1 MLGCQKNVSA
11 GCLGISFGSFC
22 PQIGMNLGGFLSRP
36 GFFLHSNSTKFD
48 RDMIILMPNFGH
60 FS

>member
-1 MLGCQKNVSA
+1 MSA

-22 PQIGMNLGGFLSRP
+22 RQIGINLGGFIVQDQ
-36 GFFLHSNSTKFD
+36 FFLFFNSTKFD
-48 RDMIILMPNFGH
+48 RDMIILMPNFAH